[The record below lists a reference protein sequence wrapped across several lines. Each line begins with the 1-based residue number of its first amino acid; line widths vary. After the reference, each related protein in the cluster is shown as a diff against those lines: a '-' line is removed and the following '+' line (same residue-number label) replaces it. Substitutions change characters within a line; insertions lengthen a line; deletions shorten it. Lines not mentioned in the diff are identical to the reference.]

1 MTRLELSLTHG
12 AFLRFRPN
20 GPSVKT
26 KFHKRVKAA
35 FAELVSSVMNDQQT
49 LDLVYRRLSVPT
61 LIGSISRSKV
71 NMMIIGQ
78 SNSWIVNAR
87 TSHPNFFVGSRL
99 AIGISSKA
107 SSQTAWRKLEV
118 FALRFAAPGSTIKVY
133 CPDPN
138 STSLQL
144 VGEFYKCS
152 DALFQAPG
160 CSLPN
165 LNGIKLPAH
174 M

>member
-1 MTRLELSLTHG
+1 
-12 AFLRFRPN
+12 
-20 GPSVKT
+20 
-26 KFHKRVKAA
+26 
-35 FAELVSSVMNDQQT
+35 
-49 LDLVYRRLSVPT
+49 
-61 LIGSISRSKV
+61 
-71 NMMIIGQ
+71 MMIIDQ

-107 SSQTAWRKLEV
+107 FSQTAWKKLEV

-138 STSLQL
+138 SKSLQL

-165 LNGIKLPAH
+165 LNGIKLPEH